1 MNLDCSDSNKEELEH
16 RSGGITLKTMLSD
29 DSASK
34 KLESLVNSKTRR
46 GQIEILIDILTWAS
60 PRSGSKG
67 VTKTHLAYASG
78 LNFQRFE
85 KYLQLLVQR
94 GLIELIEL
102 ADNCEKATVVG
113 NPRVY
118 RTTVG
123 GERMRQILLEAED
136 LILGEESEIL
146 DSNEPAFHY

>member
-1 MNLDCSDSNKEELEH
+1 LEH
-16 RSGGITLKTMLSD
+16 RIGGITLEIMLSD

-34 KLESLVNSKTRR
+34 KLESLVASKTRR

-78 LNFQRFE
+78 LNFRRFE
-85 KYLQLLVQR
+85 KYLQLLMQR
-94 GLIELIEL
+94 GLIEL

-123 GERMRQILLEAED
+123 GERMRQILLEAEE
-136 LILGEESEIL
+136 LILGEES
-146 DSNEPAFHY
+146 DA